1 MVGKFLDDS
10 APGRYAGR
18 TSAGRGRLVQQL
30 ERNVP

>member
-10 APGRYAGR
+10 APGRYAGDPP
-18 TSAGRGRLVQQL
+18 AGGGRLVQQL